1 MAFFTIHPREMEQII
16 LNKHA
21 LVLDVRE
28 RESYREGHFRGAYCC
43 PYEEIDGWMRHF
55 NRNRTLLVYCEY
67 GSTSLLAARQ
77 LSNVAM
83 RCIPLLE
90 ECRQSDAI
98 MVMINIDR
106 VF

>member
-1 MAFFTIHPREMEQII
+1 MEQII

-77 LSNVAM
+77 PSKCGYEVYTVVGGM
-83 RCIPLLE
+83 
-90 ECRQSDAI
+90 QAI
-98 MVMINIDR
+98 RRYNGYD
-106 VF
+106 

>member
-43 PYEEIDGWMRHF
+43 HMRRSMGGCGILTEIEH
-55 NRNRTLLVYCEY
+55 Y
-67 GSTSLLAARQ
+67 
-77 LSNVAM
+77 
-83 RCIPLLE
+83 
-90 ECRQSDAI
+90 
-98 MVMINIDR
+98 
-106 VF
+106 

>member
-77 LSNVAM
+77 LSKYGYEVYTVVGGMQPIRRYNGY
-83 RCIPLLE
+83 
-90 ECRQSDAI
+90 D
-98 MVMINIDR
+98 
-106 VF
+106 

>member
-1 MAFFTIHPREMEQII
+1 MEQII

-21 LVLDVRE
+21 LVLDVRNGILP
-28 RESYREGHFRGAYCC
+28 EGHFRGAYCC

-77 LSNVAM
+77 LSKYGYEVYTVVGG
-83 RCIPLLE
+83 IT
-90 ECRQSDAI
+90 RQSDAI

>member
-55 NRNRTLLVYCEY
+55 
-67 GSTSLLAARQ
+67 
-77 LSNVAM
+77 
-83 RCIPLLE
+83 
-90 ECRQSDAI
+90 
-98 MVMINIDR
+98 
-106 VF
+106 